1 MRSNGND
8 LCLRDELGGAVP
20 SHHRSRLGFFVETEA
35 ALQEEGHA
43 GARIQTLDHRIVHP
57 IVNQSEGVDA
67 GRCVGNEEGAPL
79 IRGGAGQ
86 ILTAGDGMGLDDDMG
101 KRSAAVTVENLAGN
115 GAHDLGFGNGVR
127 LLALNL
133 DAFYIFSPHPWR
145 PYAGGGLGINF
156 IDVTEGVGE
165 GRGLD
170 VEAAL
175 HIVGGIEWGDLRAGF
190 RRYLVE
196 ARLGVGDTPDLKLTA
211 GIAF

>member
-1 MRSNGND
+1 MKPSLALALLVAVACLLAITEPVGAQD
-8 LCLRDELGGAVP
+8 LGIKSWGL
-20 SHHRSRLGFFVETEA
+20 
-35 ALQEEGHA
+35 
-43 GARIQTLDHRIVHP
+43 
-57 IVNQSEGVDA
+57 
-67 GRCVGNEEGAPL
+67 
-79 IRGGAGQ
+79 RGGLSINPDQGTGGVFVNAGHFSSRVRFQ
-86 ILTAGDGMGLDDDMG
+86 P
-101 KRSAAVTVENLAGN
+101 SF
-115 GAHDLGFGNGVR
+115 DLGFGNGVR
-127 LLALNL
+127 LGALNL

-165 GRGLD
+165 GTGLD

>member
-1 MRSNGND
+1 MKPSLALTLLVAVACLLAITEPVGAQD
-8 LCLRDELGGAVP
+8 LGIKSWGL
-20 SHHRSRLGFFVETEA
+20 
-35 ALQEEGHA
+35 
-43 GARIQTLDHRIVHP
+43 
-57 IVNQSEGVDA
+57 
-67 GRCVGNEEGAPL
+67 
-79 IRGGAGQ
+79 RGGLSINPDQGTGGVFANAGHFSRRVRFQ
-86 ILTAGDGMGLDDDMG
+86 P
-101 KRSAAVTVENLAGN
+101 SF
-115 GAHDLGFGNGVR
+115 DLGFGNGVR

-165 GRGLD
+165 GTGLD

>member
-1 MRSNGND
+1 MKPSLALASLVVVPCLLAITKPVGAQD
-8 LCLRDELGGAVP
+8 LGIKSWGL
-20 SHHRSRLGFFVETEA
+20 
-35 ALQEEGHA
+35 
-43 GARIQTLDHRIVHP
+43 
-57 IVNQSEGVDA
+57 
-67 GRCVGNEEGAPL
+67 
-79 IRGGAGQ
+79 RGGLSINPDQGTGGIFVNAGHFSRRVRFQ
-86 ILTAGDGMGLDDDMG
+86 P
-101 KRSAAVTVENLAGN
+101 SF
-115 GAHDLGFGNGVR
+115 DLGFGSGVR
-127 LLALNL
+127 LGALNL
-133 DAFYIFSPHPWR
+133 DAFYIFSPRPWR

-165 GRGLD
+165 GTGLD

>member
-1 MRSNGND
+1 MKPSLALALLVAVACLLAITEPVGAQD
-8 LCLRDELGGAVP
+8 LGIKSWGL
-20 SHHRSRLGFFVETEA
+20 
-35 ALQEEGHA
+35 
-43 GARIQTLDHRIVHP
+43 
-57 IVNQSEGVDA
+57 
-67 GRCVGNEEGAPL
+67 
-79 IRGGAGQ
+79 RGGLSINPDQGTGGVFVNAGHFSRRVRFQ
-86 ILTAGDGMGLDDDMG
+86 P
-101 KRSAAVTVENLAGN
+101 SF
-115 GAHDLGFGNGVR
+115 DLGFGNGVR

-175 HIVGGIEWGDLRAGF
+175 QIVGGIEWGDLRAGF